1 MSENISVKEK
11 INAQIDVDKE
21 ILSVLPKNNKKNLQ
35 AYKDKAAEIGNEYS
49 NYLSE
54 IISEMKRRVLK
65 IKSFVPDPKIEKIT
79 QEIQEME
86 NKIVILNPNTT
97 SFEKMQ
103 LDETLYTLKRF
114 YRNNLELI
122 NESIIRAIES
132 FKTVGIHLSANDFNY
147 SIFTKEYMQVLL
159 ETIKKG
165 ESNSTKVKDTF
176 EQIYWK
182 CSDIIIHIELN
193 FRSIY
198 LKYEKSIDK
207 YFEEEKKAI
216 IKEMGLKPDE
226 IIEKYNNLYT
236 QLIEAKNKDTALIVE
251 KFLNNEIVPK
261 DFEPTNI
268 KKNYKRLLGKDLE
281 EFDFDKT
288 QEINKNILR
297 LQNSLY
303 EFKNYIKF
311 KYIYDEVLEIYKSK
325 EKYKTIC
332 NQKLKQIKKL
342 ETKLFK
348 TNKRLNRVENH
359 KGLLKKIF
367 NKNNNRLEKIN
378 INVNT
383 QILELRQIYREYE
396 DNKIKNIIVSSFNDS
411 STIYQVLLLICNFY
425 SFLVNTIIKEFPDI
439 KQEDIFDTIEQ
450 FRRFIK
456 YPKFTIINN
465 VKISEDKDI
474 VLMIKDKYYLC
485 DINITKEDLNEDNIF
500 NFITIVNNICQNNY
514 IINSKTTL
522 EDIQFL
528 LQVNKILDDN
538 NINN

>member
-11 INAQIDVDKE
+11 INAQIDIDKE

-54 IISEMKRRVLK
+54 IISEMKRRVIK

-147 SIFTKEYMQVLL
+147 SVFTKEYMQVLL

-359 KGLLKKIF
+359 KGILKKIF

-500 NFITIVNNICQNNY
+500 NFITIVNNICQSNY
-514 IINSKTTL
+514 IKNSKTTL

-528 LQVNKILDDN
+528 LQVNKLLDDN

>member
-11 INAQIDVDKE
+11 INAQIDIDKE

-35 AYKDKAAEIGNEYS
+35 AYKDKAAEIENEYS

-54 IISEMKRRVLK
+54 IISEMKRRVIK

-147 SIFTKEYMQVLL
+147 SVFTKEYMQVLL

>member
-54 IISEMKRRVLK
+54 IISEMKRRVIK

-147 SIFTKEYMQVLL
+147 SVFTKEYMQVLL

-359 KGLLKKIF
+359 KGILKKIF

-500 NFITIVNNICQNNY
+500 NFITIVNNICQSNY
-514 IINSKTTL
+514 IKNSKTTL

-528 LQVNKILDDN
+528 LQVNKLLDDN